1 MIYHAAEPMLVT
13 LFGEGPLPSPGILD
27 GEYDDDLLGLEL
39 ELEGMSGDDLRLIR
53 MMATMSPAERQYVLA
68 ARPELMGFWAKLVK
82 GVARVGKKFGKRIGS
97 RIAARIRARRKSGKG
112 GAVAKAFRRLGKRI
126 RKRIKARRAR
136 RRGKRKGRSVKS
148 VAAVVARNE
157 GAQSAAAQQLVAQ
170 QTAAR
175 AAVVQAQ
182 RARTG
187 NMLMVTGVGI
197 AALTLLTLGKRKRG

>member
-13 LFGEGPLPSPGILD
+13 LFGEYDSAADDELLD
-27 GEYDDDLLGLEL
+27 REIDNA
-39 ELEGMSGDDLRLIR
+39 LEGLAGDDLRLIR

-82 GVARVGKKFGKRIGS
+82 GVARVGKKFGKRIGA
-97 RIAARIRARRKSGKG
+97 RIAARIRARRKAGKG
-112 GAVAKAFRRLGKRI
+112 GKVAKAFRRIGKRI

-136 RRGKRKGRSVKS
+136 RRRRRGKGRHVKS
-148 VAAVVARNE
+148 VAAVVSRNE
-157 GAQSAAAQQLVAQ
+157 GKAAQTAAAQQLVAQ

-175 AAVVQAQ
+175 AAVVQAK

-187 NMLMVTGVGI
+187 NMLTIAGVGI
-197 AALTLLTLGKRKRG
+197 AALTLLSLTKRKRG